1 MGGARRGGAPPPRSA
16 PALLPKTRCCWGA
29 DPKGGVTVTAAVLVA
44 PWYLGTRPPP
54 SVAPVTPPHL
64 LLPQLWVPPDP
75 AEGPKATAGPSSI
88 TAASKREGS
97 VGGGGR
103 APTAPEA
110 PLLLQPPHLHP
121 RAGG

>member
-54 SVAPVTPPHL
+54 FCSTGHTPTPAPSPALGTPR
-64 LLPQLWVPPDP
+64 
-75 AEGPKATAGPSSI
+75 PS
-88 TAASKREGS
+88 
-97 VGGGGR
+97 
-103 APTAPEA
+103 
-110 PLLLQPPHLHP
+110 
-121 RAGG
+121 